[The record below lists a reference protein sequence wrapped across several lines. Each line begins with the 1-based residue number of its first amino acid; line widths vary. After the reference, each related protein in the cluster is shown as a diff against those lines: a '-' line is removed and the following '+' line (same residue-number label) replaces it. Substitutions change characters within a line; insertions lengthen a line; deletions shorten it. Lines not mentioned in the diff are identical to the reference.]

1 MEKELN
7 DLLRQVELI
16 RLRASETYLA
26 WHKAIVEAKN
36 ADGEYCKLHEDCAV
50 IENQIKELRKAQ
62 DEIQRKMRVR
72 SKLMENHPEL
82 TDLYVAHKEAETA
95 KESMEQRLA
104 QAFNPDRRKEARIED

>member
-36 ADGEYCKLHEDCAV
+36 ADGEYRKLHEDSAV